1 MKKHINFVFLLV
13 FILAGSAC
21 YHSTGIEAPVSV
33 VSRTDENNAKLYI
46 SDSPKTMGAYDDFYL
61 SNNRFDVIVDG
72 GILGERKQNFL
83 APTGGTIVDITNIA
97 VDALGNKESYNN
109 DNINQI
115 FQVVNNNLNTPV
127 AYTNIKV
134 DTISDES
141 ASLVCEGY
149 VMDKSGEFANA
160 GFAVDPQT
168 RLVKDLKVTTV
179 YYIERNS
186 TYLKMTTVV
195 ENTSDRQAPIFTI
208 GDFVFTGGNT
218 SRRFVP
224 APGYGYAPENA
235 SHGIVYAP
243 FVAFEQHVQPFQA
256 LIEFSPD
263 DGVVMCQFDSSNQA
277 YEKSGGTYTVVSK
290 VGKTTDVVS
299 PHGSITFERY
309 IIPALSANMYTAFF
323 NALNIFEDAS
333 SNPLNFMVD
342 LARISGYVNYNL
354 DQQNMIVQFEQIIPG
369 KYFDGNEIVNSPIP
383 VPMLAYRTSNT
394 GGFSVYLPA
403 GTYQLRVSGNG
414 IKDYVEN
421 TYTFFDAG
429 DPDVE
434 GDETEE
440 ERQII
445 VEPGSKLD
453 VGEISLYPDLIGRV
467 ETIVKDSN
475 GTIIPARVSIFP
487 LDPSKTINFGEQE
500 EVENGSLNYYFLYYG
515 DRKIPL
521 MLGDYDF
528 VISAGPLYSISVNQV
543 GISKGEDEDGNP
555 VVNISPE
562 SLEVSLT
569 KVVDNGNY
577 IPFDPAVLTN
587 FSYNCTVNG
596 IERTMEAL
604 SEHVKIIM
612 TADINTVADL
622 LDYHAAL
629 KSRYKK
635 ETTNSVDF
643 SDDDI
648 RVLTGATIK
657 SFSPKA
663 AYPEGFGEFL
673 VFPVKRVEG
682 LKGYGI
688 GETGDREFATVFDT
702 LKTKMQLD
710 NLYAG
715 LINPRDNSALPNGV
729 KRGLF
734 EALNSPVPINP
745 DNSYF
750 SRVSEHGTGTTN
762 NVFSLIEVLENVKYS
777 DYLKNR
783 LDWFNLLNSGE
794 KKLAFGASNWPGA
807 TPYFTGNPRT
817 YVYYEMPDG
826 QSFNEDDFLAQFA
839 TGHSFVSTGPFLDV
853 KVNSAMPGDTV
864 SVSSNSVDV
873 SINIKAPDWIPV
885 DEVRIIVNG
894 EVVFREP
901 VPQSDNVNRY
911 SKTVNVALPS
921 TDSYI
926 VVECGATLENIAS
939 GIYPQGDF
947 ARIYPGVQP
956 LAFTNPIF
964 VDRDGDSMWHGK

>member
-1 MKKHINFVFLLV
+1 MKKYKNLFFLLSL
-13 FILAGSAC
+13 FLIGSAC

-83 APTGGTIVDITNIA
+83 APTGGTIVDITNIS
-97 VDALGNKESYNN
+97 VDALGNKKSYNN

-115 FQVVNNNLNTPV
+115 FQVVNNSLDTPV
-127 AYTNIKV
+127 AYTEIKV

-141 ASLVCEGY
+141 ASLICTGY
-149 VMDKSGEFANA
+149 VMDKSGMFANE
-160 GFAVDPQT
+160 GFNVDSQT
-168 RLVKDLKVTTV
+168 KLVKDLKVTTV

-186 TYLKMTTVV
+186 TYLKMTTVL
-195 ENTSDRQAPIFTI
+195 ENLSDKVAPIFTL

-218 SRRFVP
+218 YRRFVP
-224 APGYGYAPENA
+224 APGYGYSPENG
-235 SHGIVYAP
+235 SYGIVYAP
-243 FVAFEQHVQPFQA
+243 FVAFEQHVQPFQS

-263 DGVVMCQFDSSNQA
+263 DGVIMCQFDSSNQA
-277 YEKSGGTYTVVSK
+277 FERSGGSYTVVGK
-290 VGKTTDVVS
+290 VGRPSDTIS

-323 NALNIFEDAS
+323 NALNIFEENN
-333 SNPLNFMVD
+333 SNPRNFMVD
-342 LARISGYVNYNL
+342 LAKISGYVNYNF

-369 KYFDGNEIVNSPIP
+369 KYFDGNEIINSPVP
-383 VPMLAYRTSNT
+383 VPMLAYRTSET

-403 GTYQLRVSGNG
+403 GSYQMRVWGNG
-414 IKDYVEN
+414 VRNYVEN
-421 TYTFFDAG
+421 SYTFYDQG

-434 GDETEE
+434 GDEVEE

-453 VGEISLYPDLIGRV
+453 VGEISLYTGLVGNV
-467 ETIVKDSN
+467 ETVVKDSS
-475 GTIIPARVSIFP
+475 GTIIPARVSVFTS
-487 LDPSKTINFGEQE
+487 DPSKTVDFGEQE
-500 EVENGSLNYYFLYYG
+500 EVEKGSLNYYFLYYG
-515 DRKIPL
+515 DRKFVL
-521 MLGDYDF
+521 ELGDYSLI
-528 VISAGPLYSISVNQV
+528 ISAGPLYSISENNVSITQ
-543 GISKGEDEDGNP
+543 GQDEDGNTI
-555 VVNISPE
+555 V
-562 SLEVSLT
+562 EVSPDKVDVVLN

-587 FSYNCTVNG
+587 FSYNCSVNG
-596 IERTMEAL
+596 IERVMEAL
-604 SEHVKIIM
+604 SEHVKVMM
-612 TADINTVADL
+612 TADVNTVTDL
-622 LDYHAAL
+622 QDFYTAL
-629 KSRYKK
+629 RARYNK
-635 ETTNSVDF
+635 ETSNKVEF
-643 SDDDI
+643 NEDDI
-648 RVLTGATIK
+648 RVFTGATIK

-663 AYPEGFGEFL
+663 AYPEGFGEYL

-688 GETGDREFATVFDT
+688 GETGDREFATIYDT

-710 NLYAG
+710 NLYCG
-715 LINPRDNSALPNGV
+715 LIDPRDNTTLPNGIE
-729 KRGLF
+729 RGLF
-734 EALNSPVPINP
+734 EALNLSIPADLNHP
-745 DNSYF
+745 YF

-762 NVFSLIEVLENVKYS
+762 NVFSLIELLENVKYD

-783 LDWFNLLNSGE
+783 ADWFNILNKSY

-817 YVYYEMPDG
+817 YVYYEQGDNG
-826 QSFNEDDFLAQFA
+826 FNEDDFLAQFA
-839 TGHSFVSTGPFLDV
+839 SGHSFVSTGPFLDV
-853 KVNSAMPGDTV
+853 KVNSSIPGDTV
-864 SVSSNSVDV
+864 SVSSDNVDV
-873 SINIKAPDWIPV
+873 TVKIQAPDWIPV

-894 EVVFREP
+894 EIVYRES
-901 VPQSDNVNRY
+901 VPQTDNVNRY

-926 VVECGATLENIAS
+926 VVECGATLENIAA
-939 GIYPQGDF
+939 GILPQGTF
-947 ARIYPGVQP
+947 AKVYPNVQP

-964 VDRDGDSMWHGK
+964 VGRDGDGKWHGK